1 MGTLDKLKTRIQKIP
16 ADFTYKEGKRLLQM
30 LGYEELNKGKTSGSR
45 VKFYRETDQAVI
57 MLHKPHPGS
66 EMRKKAVQDI
76 VQKLKEYGDL

>member
-66 EMRKKAVQDI
+66 EMRKKAVEDI
-76 VQKLKEYGDL
+76 VQKLKEYGEL